1 MASKIF
7 SFILV
12 GFFSVTAFAKAK
24 FHCSPTEL
32 EQKNCQLKARGLA
45 ITVNKEV
52 VSINDGVWPAIGSV
66 YGKNE
71 ALEWDKVRLRHFAK
85 RNFLEVKFWG
95 EPKGETMVQSLYW
108 LVYEIRG
115 TQLNKRI
122 DKIIKKRHKIEDNK
136 FLFDPM
142 EKHGIVEF
150 GHGKVKWW
158 FKDQV
163 DYF

>member
-1 MASKIF
+1 M
-7 SFILV
+7 
-12 GFFSVTAFAKAK
+12 
-24 FHCSPTEL
+24 
-32 EQKNCQLKARGLA
+32 
-45 ITVNKEV
+45 
-52 VSINDGVWPAIGSV
+52 

-71 ALEWDKVRLRHFAK
+71 ALNGTRYVFGILVK
-85 RNFLEVKFWG
+85 RNFRGEVLG

-142 EKHGIVEF
+142 ENTALLSLAMAK
-150 GHGKVKWW
+150 
-158 FKDQV
+158 
-163 DYF
+163 